1 MPLDGEFWYGS
12 RMVEGIKGA
21 EVARFFAAHVPGG
34 DVPLSFSLISG
45 GRSNLTYLVEGG
57 GHSWVLRRPPLGHVL
72 PTAHD
77 MAREYRVLAALAD
90 TDVPVARPIALCE
103 DVAVNDAPFYV
114 MEYRPG
120 IVLAHAL
127 PSGYAD
133 APDARRRISQ
143 AMIDTMAHLHAIDHR
158 AVGLEGFGHP
168 DGYLERQVRRWAQQ
182 WERSQTAPLPAI
194 ETLAARLRTALP
206 TSPAPTIVHGDFRL
220 GNLAL
225 DPADPGHVLAVF
237 DWEMAT
243 LGDPL
248 ADLGYT
254 LIYWADPDD
263 VIDAASIGSMSP
275 FTQLPG
281 FHRRADLIDA
291 YARASGR
298 DVAAIDFYQVLAL
311 YKLAIIAE
319 GIYARYLQGKTLGE
333 GFAGMVRPT
342 EALATR
348 ALAIADASEDQRL
361 RE

>member
-1 MPLDGEFWYGS
+1 MSEIA
-12 RMVEGIKGA
+12 GINHA
-21 EVARFFAAHVPGG
+21 NVTRFFADRVPGG
-34 DVPLSFSLISG
+34 DAALVFSLISG

-57 GHSWVLRRPPLGHVL
+57 GRSWVLRRPPLGHVL

-120 IVLAHAL
+120 VILAHAL
-127 PSGYAD
+127 PDGYAD
-133 APDARRRISQ
+133 APEARRRISQ
-143 AMIDTMAHLHAIDHR
+143 AMIDTMVRLHAIDYR

-168 DGYLERQVRRWAQQ
+168 EGYVERQVRRWAQQ
-182 WERSQTAPLPAI
+182 WERSQTAPLPDI
-194 ETLAARLRTALP
+194 ETLATRLRAALP
-206 TSPAPTIVHGDFRL
+206 SSPPPTIVHGDFRL

-225 DPADPGHVLAVF
+225 DPADPGRVVAVF

-254 LIYWADPDD
+254 LIYWADPGDE
-263 VIDAASIGSMSP
+263 IDAASIGSVSP

-281 FHRRADLIDA
+281 FPRRAELVEA
-291 YARASGR
+291 YARGSGR
-298 DVAAIDFYQVLAL
+298 DVDAVDFYQVLAL

-333 GFAGMVRPT
+333 GFTGMVRPT
-342 EALATR
+342 AALASR
-348 ALAIADASEDQRL
+348 ALAIADASPDPRL
-361 RE
+361 RA

>member
-1 MPLDGEFWYGS
+1 MSDIA
-12 RMVEGIKGA
+12 GINHA
-21 EVARFFAAHVPGG
+21 NVARFFADRVPGG
-34 DVPLSFSLISG
+34 DVALAFSLISG

-57 GHSWVLRRPPLGHVL
+57 GRSWVLRRPPLGHVL

-120 IVLAHAL
+120 VILAHAL
-127 PSGYAD
+127 PDGYAD
-133 APDARRRISQ
+133 APEARRRISQ
-143 AMIDTMAHLHAIDHR
+143 AMIDTMVRLHAIDYR

-168 DGYLERQVRRWAQQ
+168 EGYLERQVRRWAQQ
-182 WERSQTAPLPAI
+182 WERSQTAPLPDI
-194 ETLAARLRTALP
+194 EALATRLRAALP
-206 TSPAPTIVHGDFRL
+206 TSPPPTIVHGDFRL

-225 DPADPGHVLAVF
+225 DPADPGRVVAVF

-254 LIYWADPDD
+254 LIYWADPGDE
-263 VIDAASIGSMSP
+263 IDAASIGSVSP

-281 FHRRADLIDA
+281 FLRRAELVEA
-291 YARASGR
+291 YARGSGR

-342 EALATR
+342 AALAAR
-348 ALAIADASEDQRL
+348 ALAIADASPDPRL
-361 RE
+361 RA